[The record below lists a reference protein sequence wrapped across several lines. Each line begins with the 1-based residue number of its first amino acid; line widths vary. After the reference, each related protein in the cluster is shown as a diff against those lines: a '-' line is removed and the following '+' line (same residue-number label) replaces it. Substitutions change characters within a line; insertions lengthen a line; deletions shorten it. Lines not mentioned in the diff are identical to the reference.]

1 MGRVSNVAFWG
12 QKNKEKEPESRE
24 TKKKTGPIRKLWHKV
39 KNINWKD
46 PVNRWKLLFASLIAF
61 IVIFGG
67 GYGVIAF
74 TNSPTFCSSCHEMAP
89 EYTTFTAS
97 AHSEISCVQCHIKPG
112 FINMMTHKVISLKEV
127 YHHVMGIPEQIVQ
140 TEHEAVSDENCLQCH
155 SKNRLVTA
163 SKDLIVNHKGH
174 IEEGVPCISCHAGVV
189 HAKIVARGINTE
201 EVRGHWSEDVAEQM
215 MEQKYLS
222 PNMGTCIDCH
232 DKVNNGEKPWKD
244 VAYLVPPNPEHLEEA
259 AKEEAKTPT
268 SEDKHV
274 VTTEEEA
281 AEAVAQHNEKTQEVI
296 LQAIGKQQTDVK
308 LSMACET
315 CHQRV
320 KVPENHRVENWTGQH
335 GGTAIQELDQCVNC
349 HQDSKWIRDIPKEDL
364 ISLLKM
370 AEVEEEDKDHKY
382 SDNITVV
389 REQSRINKFCSACHG
404 NRPESHVE
412 SDEWLTAH
420 ADKAQTPE
428 LKAECFVC
436 HDRDKPKADA
446 SEVGKAPTDV
456 YCQYCHRTGFKDD
469 EKN

>member
-1 MGRVSNVAFWG
+1 MGRVSQVAFWG
-12 QKNKEKEPESRE
+12 
-24 TKKKTGPIRKLWHKV
+24 KKKNENIDPETRENKKKSGLFRRLWQKV
-39 KNINWKD
+39 RNIDWKD
-46 PVNRWKLLFASLIAF
+46 PVTRWKALFVALIGS

-67 GYGVIAF
+67 GYGVLSF
-74 TNSPTFCSSCHEMAP
+74 TNSPTFCANCHEMAP
-89 EYTTFTAS
+89 EVSTFTAS
-97 AHSEISCVQCHIKPG
+97 AHSEITCVQCHIKPG

-174 IEEGVPCISCHAGVV
+174 IEEGVPCISCHSGVA
-189 HAKIVARGINTE
+189 HAKIAARGINTE
-201 EVRGHWSEDVAEQM
+201 EVRGHWTGEVAQQM
-215 MEQKYLS
+215 MEQKYLA

-259 AKEEAKTPT
+259 AKEEVKSTA
-268 SEDKHV
+268 SEVKHEAA
-274 VTTEEEA
+274 TEEEA
-281 AEAVAQHNEKTQEVI
+281 AEAIATHDEKTQAII
-296 LQAIGKQQTDVK
+296 LEAVGKQTKDVK

-320 KVPENHRVENWTGQH
+320 KVPESHRVENWNGNH
-335 GGTAIQELDQCVNC
+335 GGTALQELDTCVDC

-364 ISLLKM
+364 VSLLKM
-370 AEVEEEDKDHKY
+370 AEVKEEDKEHKY
-382 SDNITVV
+382 TANINVV

-404 NRPESHVE
+404 ERPESHVE
-412 SDEWLTAH
+412 SDIWLTSH

-428 LKAECFVC
+428 MKAECFVC
-436 HDRDKPKADA
+436 HDREEPKADA
-446 SEVGKAPTDV
+446 TDVKAPTDV

-469 EKN
+469 VKK